1 MKYLFNKGGIF
12 AVIFYP
18 SMEKNQAVI
27 KEIYCGIICQNK
39 RIFFIALFIGIPI
52 LCILNYFFYYFFERY
67 LEEDHLKMKKIFISK
82 KMHDIE
88 NINLDLKGQ
97 TIFEKL
103 EEGVQYFVNPVRNEK
118 EEDLASMKD
127 LFREKEKL
135 EEEKQK
141 LLKAKNQL
149 IATNKKK
156 IEQIKSL
163 REQIDELGNE
173 DNADRLDD

>member
-1 MKYLFNKGGIF
+1 
-12 AVIFYP
+12 
-18 SMEKNQAVI
+18 
-27 KEIYCGIICQNK
+27 
-39 RIFFIALFIGIPI
+39 
-52 LCILNYFFYYFFERY
+52 
-67 LEEDHLKMKKIFISK
+67 MKKIFISK
-82 KMHDIE
+82 KMQDIE